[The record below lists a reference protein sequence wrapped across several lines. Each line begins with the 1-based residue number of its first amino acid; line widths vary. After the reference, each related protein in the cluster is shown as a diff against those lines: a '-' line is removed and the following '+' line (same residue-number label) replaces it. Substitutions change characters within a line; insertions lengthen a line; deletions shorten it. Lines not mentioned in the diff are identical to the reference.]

1 MAGQDPVK
9 TAVRTLD
16 LLEIFAKAR
25 TPLSLTEIAQRINA
39 PISSCHS
46 LVRTLQSRGYVYI
59 LDHRKRV
66 YPTKRLLTIAQA
78 IARHDPLL
86 EKLTPLLEGLVKATG
101 ETVLLG
107 KRQGDRVTY
116 LEVIEG
122 NHTVRYTASPGDLKP
137 LHSSAIGKA
146 LLGHLAPAER
156 AGLLAK
162 LKLPQVTENTVT
174 DAQALTEEL
183 EMSNQ
188 RGWYQTRGENI
199 VDVMALSISRD
210 LLDETLGVA
219 LAGPIA
225 RMQQNRDLYLG
236 HLLAVGDALDSLAAE
251 LRGL

>member
-1 MAGQDPVK
+1 MAGQDSVK
-9 TAVRTLD
+9 TAARTLD

-25 TPLSLTEIAQRINA
+25 APLSLTEIAQRINA

-86 EKLTPLLEGLVKATG
+86 EKLTPILEGLMKATG

-107 KRQGDRVTY
+107 KRQGDQITY

-122 NHTVRYTASPGDLKP
+122 SHIVRYTSSPGDLKP
-137 LHSSAIGKA
+137 LHSSAIGKSLLGQMEAAELAA
-146 LLGHLAPAER
+146 LLAR
-156 AGLLAK
+156 
-162 LKLPQVTENTVT
+162 LKLPRVTENTVT
-174 DAQALTEEL
+174 DAKALTEEL
-183 EMSNQ
+183 DASRA
-188 RGWYQTRGENI
+188 RGWYQTLGENI
-199 VDVMALSISRD
+199 VDVMAISISRH

-225 RMQQNRDLYLG
+225 RMQQNRDAYLA
-236 HLLAVGDALDSLAAE
+236 HLMEVGAAFDSLAAE